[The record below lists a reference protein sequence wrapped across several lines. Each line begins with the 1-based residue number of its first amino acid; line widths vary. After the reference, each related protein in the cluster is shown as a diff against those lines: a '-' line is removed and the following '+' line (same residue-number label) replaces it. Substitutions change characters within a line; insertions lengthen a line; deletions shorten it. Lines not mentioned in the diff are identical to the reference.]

1 MIETLLT
8 MLKTTPI
15 WLQTALQILVVV
27 LFTTLALSIIAGMW
41 LSFCIIHKRKNMV
54 AKIEF
59 WPPRI
64 TFEEKDHG
72 NPQL

>member
-1 MIETLLT
+1 MIETLIAV
-8 MLKTTPI
+8 MKATPI
-15 WLQTALQILVVV
+15 WIQTAVQVLAVT
-27 LFTTLALSIIAGMW
+27 LFTALAISILAGMW